1 MDTARQV
8 QTTGTPIE
16 TTYGTFT
23 ASSKPSQWGV
33 SMNLTFRPHPEAKAA
48 KQPVGLIQTTRL
60 TRTQMSL
67 KDQYEDEPLKLKR
80 MTELGTHIDQ
90 STYVD
95 TKGQVLTETEAK
107 ELWSKEQVCIPQTNP
122 VYNATNSQHKTARS
136 LLEYTELSPS
146 FGRIYDP
153 GDQGQPARLI
163 DNPSRLVLQDET
175 IEHVFETVALT
186 LAEPYRYLGSVTWGY
201 KIVAGKQVTQA
212 KLTPYSLTKLS
223 DSIPTEEFLT
233 AAALWNEQKIVDYS
247 LNEKISRVQIPLLL
261 KVEVKV
267 ENLVKEFDEDIIT
280 MILQGT
286 KGEYRTKDGKP
297 WLLVKLSQGI
307 CTFLTYEK

>member
-1 MDTARQV
+1 MDTARKV

-23 ASSKPSQWGV
+23 ASSESSQQGV
-33 SMNLTFRPHPEAKAA
+33 SMKLTFRPHTDTKAA

-67 KDQYEDEPLKLKR
+67 KDQYEDDPLKLKR

-95 TKGQVLTETEAK
+95 TEGHVLTEAK
-107 ELWSKEQVCIPQTNP
+107 AEELWKKEQVCIPQTNP

-136 LLEYTELSPS
+136 LLEYTEPSPS

-163 DNPSRLVLQDET
+163 DNPSRWVLPNEK

-186 LAEPYRYLGSVTWGY
+186 LTEPYRYLGSVTWGY
-201 KIVAGKQVTQA
+201 KIVAEKLPSEA
-212 KLTPYSLTKLS
+212 RLTPYSLTKLS
-223 DSIPTEEFLT
+223 DSIPTEEFL
-233 AAALWNEQKIVDYS
+233 AAAELWNGQKIVDYS

-261 KVEVKV
+261 RGEVTV
-267 ENLVKEFDEDIIT
+267 ENLEKEFDEDIIT

-286 KGEYRTKDGKP
+286 KGEYRTKGGKP
-297 WLLVKLSQGI
+297 WLLVKLSGQM